1 MYRVSD
7 SMAEIYD
14 GSVDLLLVRHF
25 EYMTGGIYGRNG
37 QTDGQ
42 MPY

>member
-25 EYMTGGIYGRNG
+25 EYMTGRNG